1 MEIFHISAECYPV
14 AKVGGLADVVGAL
27 PKYQNNAGHRV
38 RVVMPCYDTKFRKEN
53 EFECVHWGH
62 VKLGNFNFPFN
73 ILKEQTDK
81 LEFELYLVEIPELFD
96 RKEVYGYE
104 DDIERFLSFQIAAL
118 DWIIG
123 RNEIPDVIN
132 CHDHHTGLIPF
143 MMLYCDKYQKLQNT
157 PSMITIHNGLYQG
170 QFGFDKL
177 YYLPEF
183 DLAHVKVLEWDN
195 CINSLAV
202 AIKCAW
208 AVTTVS
214 PNYLN
219 EINYSANGL
228 ESLFNLVRYK
238 SRGILNG
245 IDIEV
250 WDPAKDVML
259 EKNYSIQNFEKG
271 KQENKEKLCSLFNL
285 DPSKPLFSFIGRLL
299 EEKGGDLLPHAAALA
314 LSENYKQI
322 NILILGSGNPV
333 IENQLNSLLGDYE
346 GNYNTF
352 IGYNEELAHLIYA
365 GSDFLLMPSRVEPC
379 GLNQMYSLRYG
390 TIPIVRRIGGL
401 KDTVIDFEDDGN
413 GICHEQASVQDICV
427 SIKRALEL
435 YKDKT
440 RLTKLRL
447 KGMNVNHS
455 WESVAQEYINLYEL
469 ITSKRNE
476 N

>member
-1 MEIFHISAECYPV
+1 MEIFHISAECYPI

-27 PKYQNNAGHRV
+27 PKYQSNAGHLV
-38 RVVMPCYDTKFRKEN
+38 RVVVPCYDTKFRKEN

-73 ILKEQTDK
+73 VLKETTDK
-81 LEFELYLVEIPELFD
+81 LGFELYLIEIPELFD
-96 RKEVYGYE
+96 RKDVYGYQ
-104 DDIERFLSFQIAAL
+104 DDIERFLSFQIATL

-143 MMLYCDKYQKLQNT
+143 MMLYCHKYYRLQNT

-170 QFGFDKL
+170 QFSFDKL

-183 DLAHVKVLEWDN
+183 DLSHMNVLEWGN

-219 EINYSANGL
+219 EINFSANGL
-228 ESLFNLVRYK
+228 ESLFNMVRYK
-238 SRGILNG
+238 SKGILNG

-250 WDPAKDVML
+250 WDPATDAAL
-259 EKNYSIQNFEKG
+259 EKNYSIKNYEVG
-271 KQENKEKLCSLFNL
+271 KQQNKEKLCKLFNL
-285 DPSKPLFSFIGRLL
+285 DPTKPLFCFIGRLL
-299 EEKGGDLLPHAAALA
+299 EEKGGDLLPHASAVA
-314 LSENYKQI
+314 LSENYQNL
-322 NILILGSGNPV
+322 NILILGSGNSA
-333 IENQLNSLLGDYE
+333 IEGQLSSLLQDYE
-346 GNYNTF
+346 GNYNAF

-365 GSDFLLMPSRVEPC
+365 GADFLLMPSRVEPC

-390 TIPIVRRIGGL
+390 TIPIVRRTGGL
-401 KDTVIDFEDDGN
+401 KDTVIDFGDGGN
-413 GICHEQASVQDICV
+413 GICHDQATEGDVCY
-427 SIKRALEL
+427 SIQRAIKL
-435 YKDKT
+435 YDDKKQLNKV
-440 RLTKLRL
+440 RKI
-447 KGMNVNHS
+447 GMNTDHS
-455 WESVAQEYINLYEL
+455 WERVCQEYIEMYKQ
-469 ITSKRNE
+469 IIDKR
-476 N
+476 

>member
-27 PKYQNNAGHRV
+27 PKYQNNAGHLV

-53 EFECVHWGH
+53 EFEYVHWGH
-62 VKLGNFNFPFN
+62 VQLGNFNFPFN
-73 ILKEQTDK
+73 VLKEKTDK
-81 LEFELYLVEIPELFD
+81 LGFELYLVEIPELFD
-96 RKEVYGYE
+96 RKDVYGYL
-104 DDIERFLSFQIAAL
+104 DDVERFLAFQIATL

-123 RNEIPDVIN
+123 RNDVPNVIN

-143 MMLYCDKYQKLQNT
+143 MMLYCHKYEKLRNV

-238 SRGILNG
+238 SKGILNG

-250 WDPAKDVML
+250 WDPAKDKML
-259 EKNYSIQNFEKG
+259 FVNYSIKTLEKG
-271 KQENKEKLCSLFNL
+271 KQENKEQLCSQFNL
-285 DPSKPLFSFIGRLL
+285 DPTKPLFSFIGRLL

-314 LSENYKQI
+314 LSENYQQI
-322 NILILGSGNPV
+322 NILILGSGNTA
-333 IENQLNSLLGDYE
+333 IENHLNSLLQNYK

-390 TIPIVRRIGGL
+390 TIPIVRRTGGL
-401 KDTVIDFEDDGN
+401 KDTVIDFGDDGN
-413 GICHEQASVQDICV
+413 GICHDQATVGDVCY
-427 SIKRALEL
+427 SIQRAVNL
-435 YKDKT
+435 YADKKHLNKI
-440 RLTKLRL
+440 RKI
-447 KGMNVNHS
+447 GMNTDHS
-455 WESVAQEYINLYEL
+455 WERVCQEYIDMYKL
-469 ITSKRNE
+469 IINQR
-476 N
+476 